1 MKKHCELAC
10 AVLIILVIP
19 SLLYVSG
26 SRYEPTKSNTISEPA
41 LDFSALECEF
51 GSSIPLVVS
60 FGHVSESVI
69 DTQLKSL
76 GIRYCF
82 GDMASSRVGQY
93 YLLRGSSDAYQN
105 MIRTMEITYI
115 APQASSKYTESPR
128 DVSIPEINASLVWNT
143 FDALNRSVTGKDI
156 LIADLD
162 TGVDWTHPDLWF
174 ANGSSYNWVD
184 FDSNSMPTNGTDYI
198 DLDGSG
204 TKSADEALYIIDLD
218 RDGFYNVSTDW
229 IWADNVTQDGI
240 PNIGEPFF
248 VANDTNHNGLLDP
261 GESLVMLNEPKTKY
275 IVEADGSAT
284 RNIRSWVRGTN
295 LTISTHV
302 DTEGH
307 GTAVAGILLGGQIG
321 YREYVGVAP
330 DAELMMI
337 RVLGGLNEWLTI
349 DEGLAWAYN
358 HGANVILVEVG
369 SWTYQYLDGSS
380 AEEALIDTIVSS
392 GVPVIAPSGNLGG
405 SNKHALANVVGGN
418 AYQVDF
424 HIPVVDPIIENA
436 YITVLS
442 VNSTDFSACN
452 FSVIMNLA
460 AWGGPTDYTFYLHPG
475 IGYLNF
481 QAEPVY
487 QSGPRV
493 LTVESFISVSSRSTK
508 MLGIYISAPTYG
520 IPDTSSS
527 FAPPYHKINITAPQ
541 ATTFHYYISDDQSSW
556 SGGAVWMTDISNA
569 YEITW
574 PSTADSALSVASYRT
589 RDLVSPETIGDIASF
604 SSIGPRIDGQL
615 KQGVAAPGG
624 FDIISSYSDASPW
637 TSWYNAYGVLPFD
650 QRFGSYRLFSGT
662 SASGPHAA
670 GVAALM
676 LQVNSTCGSIVAG
689 VIMTTASQDSF
700 TSTTPNPT
708 WGHGKLNALAAVAA
722 VTPVPDTVPPSI
734 GAPGINPASPSSL
747 DTVTVSVT
755 VTDASGVDSV
765 ILQYYNG
772 TAWNN
777 ITMSPAGS
785 VFSGIIPAFPNGTVV
800 TYRFYANDTLGN
812 NITSS
817 DYSYTVYDPPT
828 TTTTTTT
835 TTTITTGTSTTG
847 ASTTSTTT
855 STSTGSTSNTNP
867 MNPDYLYLAIM
878 LSAVLAVVILSCMV
892 SRRRER

>member
-1 MKKHCELAC
+1 MKNQRKLAC
-10 AVLIILVIP
+10 LLLILLVIAP
-19 SLLYVSG
+19 LLYVLSPRYG
-26 SRYEPTKSNTISEPA
+26 STESKKQNDSD
-41 LDFSALECEF
+41 LDFSALESEF
-51 GSSIPLVVS
+51 GDNIPLVVS
-60 FGHVSESVI
+60 FGHSSESAI
-69 DTQLKSL
+69 DMQLKSL
-76 GIRYCF
+76 GVSYSF
-82 GDMASSRVGQY
+82 GDRQSSRVGPY
-93 YLLRGSSDAYQN
+93 YLLRGSSAAYKS
-105 MIRTMEITYI
+105 MIEKMEITYI
-115 APQASSKYTESPR
+115 APQASSKHTESPR
-128 DVSIPEINASLVWNT
+128 DLSIPEINASLVWNT

-174 ANGSSYNWVD
+174 ANGSSYNWND
-184 FDSNSMPTNGTDYI
+184 FDSNFMPTNGTDYI
-198 DLDGSG
+198 DLDSSG

-218 RDGFYNVSTDW
+218 RDGYYNVSTDW
-229 IWADNVTQDGI
+229 IWADNVTQDGV

-261 GESLVMLNEPKTKY
+261 GEKLVMLNEPKTKY

-284 RNIRSWVRGTN
+284 RNIQSWVRGTN

-302 DTEGH
+302 DKDGH

-321 YREYVGVAP
+321 YRKYVGVAP

-358 HGANVILVEVG
+358 HGANVILIEVG

-392 GVPVIAPSGNLGG
+392 GVPVITPSGNLGG
-405 SNKHALANVVGGN
+405 SHKHALANATGGS

-424 HIPVVDPIIENA
+424 HVPAIDPLIENA
-436 YITVLS
+436 YITILS
-442 VNSTDFSACN
+442 VNDTDFSACN

-460 AWGGPTDYTFYLHPG
+460 AWGGPSIYTFYLHPG
-475 IGYLNF
+475 TGYPNF
-481 QAEPVY
+481 NAEPSY
-487 QSGPRV
+487 TSGPRT

-508 MLGIYISAPTYG
+508 MLGIHISAPTYG
-520 IPDTSSS
+520 IPDTGSG

-541 ATTFHYYISDDQSSW
+541 ATTFHCYISDDQSSW
-556 SGGAVWMTDISNA
+556 SGGAVWMSDISNA

-574 PSTADSALSVASYRT
+574 PSTADSALSVASYRI
-589 RDLVSPETIGDIASF
+589 RDLVSPEVIGDIAGF
-604 SSIGPRIDGQL
+604 SSIGPRIDGVL
-615 KQGVAAPGG
+615 KQGIAAPGG

-637 TSWYNAYGVLPFD
+637 ASWYNAYGALPFD

-676 LQVNSTCGSIVAG
+676 LQVNATCGSVVAD
-689 VIMTTASQDSF
+689 VIMATAFQDSF
-700 TSTTPNPT
+700 TSVTPNPT
-708 WGHGKLNALAAVAA
+708 WGYGKLNALAAVES

-734 GAPGINPASPSSL
+734 GMPTTNPTSPNSV
-747 DTVTVSVT
+747 DTVTVSVS
-755 VTDASGVDSV
+755 VTDASGVGSV
-765 ILQYYNG
+765 ILQYFNG
-772 TAWNN
+772 TAWSNV
-777 ITMSPAGS
+777 TMSHVGYTY
-785 VFSGIIPAFPNGTVV
+785 SGIIPAFPNGTVI

-817 DYSYTVYDPPT
+817 DHSYTVYDPPT

-835 TTTITTGTSTTG
+835 IPTGTTTTGTSTTG
-847 ASTTSTTT
+847 TTT
-855 STSTGSTSNTNP
+855 STSTGPTSTTNP
-867 MNPDYLYLAIM
+867 ISPDYLYLALM
-878 LSAVLAVVILSCMV
+878 LSAVLAIVILSCV
-892 SRRRER
+892 FSRRRER